1 MRSKMRIVE
10 TKSERRAFTRSNTEI
25 AVKLRRS
32 ARAIFTGGHT
42 LDVSH
47 GGASIELIG
56 PREAHMGERVA
67 VAFENLHCPVT
78 RAAKMIGAKI
88 IRVEP
93 MIEGRQTVAI
103 EFDSPQ
109 TGLEGLVLPLAA

>member
-1 MRSKMRIVE
+1 MQIVE
-10 TKSERRAFTRSNTEI
+10 TKSERRAFVRSYTDI
-25 AVKLRRS
+25 AIKLRRS

-42 LDVSH
+42 IDVSQ
-47 GGASIELIG
+47 GGASIGLIG
-56 PREAHMGERVA
+56 PREAHAGERIA

-78 RAAKMIGAKI
+78 RAAKMIGATI

-93 MIEGRQTVAI
+93 MAQGRQMVAI

-109 TGLEGLVLPLAA
+109 CGLEGLVLPKAA